1 MSLHWKK
8 RLEYRLLRWQAR
20 FESTVFDRSF
30 PWVAATFLWTLFIL
44 LALAKSRE
52 LSQDSE
58 LASVMQS
65 VWLIGEG
72 YTPESSLF
80 GQNYLARQGGFLIYP
95 IAILT
100 SFLPTAITLI
110 TIQSAALAFAIVP
123 LWRLS
128 RDVANLRTGTSTVIM
143 AVYGL
148 YSAVHTLN
156 LAGFHL
162 ESLAIPALLSAV
174 YCAFTDKK
182 YKYWALVALALVTRS
197 DLGLLIAGLG
207 ALWVLEG
214 KKKLGYQTL
223 AVGFSWS
230 TIFILGIQPMYNGG
244 VFPHVDSFS
253 KYGSGNPFSVL
264 WGLVIHPVSFATELF
279 SEANFDVAVSLLAPV
294 LFLPIV
300 APRYLMPCL
309 PVFALYLT
317 ADVPPGEF
325 AEAGQRVPVTVC
337 MFIALIFAIQKTGR
351 VIVQRVNV
359 DRTVLG
365 ALLITAAV
373 FFVANSAT
381 SPYED
386 PWAWGRRQPV
396 DVARL
401 EVAELIPDDAVVRA
415 APKMLPLLTE
425 RIALWEFELP
435 DKYDDRLGTEAVRN
449 VNWFIFD
456 RTEVPIGWTGVDI
469 LDFQADLRI
478 SQRFVRVYDNSGIEA
493 YATPQ
498 AAASL
503 GLEPVN

>member
-1 MSLHWKK
+1 MSLHWRK

-20 FESTVFDRSF
+20 FEGAVFDRSF
-30 PWVAATFLWTLFIL
+30 PWFAGTLLWIFFIL

-52 LSQDSE
+52 LGQDSG

-72 YTPESSLF
+72 FTPESSLF
-80 GQNYLARQGGFLIYP
+80 GQNYLASQGGFLIYP
-95 IAILT
+95 IALMT
-100 SFLPTAITLI
+100 SILPTAITLI
-110 TIQSAALAFAIVP
+110 TIQSAALAFAVVP
-123 LWRLS
+123 LWRLA
-128 RDVANLRTGTSTVIM
+128 RDVGNLRAGTSTVIIS
-143 AVYGL
+143 VYAL
-148 YSAVHTLN
+148 YSAVHALN

-162 ESLAIPALLSAV
+162 ESLAVPALLALIL
-174 YCAFTDKK
+174 CGFTDKK
-182 YKYWALVALALVTRS
+182 YKYWMLVLCALLTRS

-207 ALWVLEG
+207 VMWILEG
-214 KKKLGYQTL
+214 KKRLGYQTL
-223 AVGFSWS
+223 AAGFAWS

-244 VFPHVDSFS
+244 VFPHVSAFA

-264 WGLVIHPVSFATELF
+264 WGIIIHPASFVTELF
-279 SEANFDVAVSLLAPV
+279 SEANFDVAVALLAPV
-294 LFLPIV
+294 LFLPMV
-300 APRYLMPCL
+300 APRYLLPCL
-309 PVFALYLT
+309 PVFALYLI
-317 ADVPPGEF
+317 ADVPSGEF

-337 MFIALIFAIQKTGR
+337 MFVALVFALRKTGR

-373 FFVANSAT
+373 FFVANSVT

-386 PWAWGRRQPV
+386 PWGWGRRQPV

-415 APKMLPLLTE
+415 APKLLPLLTE
-425 RIALWEFELP
+425 RIALWEFNLP
-435 DKYDDRLGTEAVRN
+435 EIYDDGLASEAVRN

-456 RTEVPIGWTGVDI
+456 RSEVPIGWTGVDI

-478 SQRFVRVYDNSGIEA
+478 TQRFVQVYDNSGIEA

-498 AAASL
+498 TVASL
-503 GLEPVN
+503 GLDPVG

>member
-1 MSLHWKK
+1 
-8 RLEYRLLRWQAR
+8 
-20 FESTVFDRSF
+20 
-30 PWVAATFLWTLFIL
+30 
-44 LALAKSRE
+44 
-52 LSQDSE
+52 
-58 LASVMQS
+58 
-65 VWLIGEG
+65 
-72 YTPESSLF
+72 
-80 GQNYLARQGGFLIYP
+80 
-95 IAILT
+95 
-100 SFLPTAITLI
+100 
-110 TIQSAALAFAIVP
+110 
-123 LWRLS
+123 
-128 RDVANLRTGTSTVIM
+128 
-143 AVYGL
+143 
-148 YSAVHTLN
+148 
-156 LAGFHL
+156 
-162 ESLAIPALLSAV
+162 
-174 YCAFTDKK
+174 
-182 YKYWALVALALVTRS
+182 
-197 DLGLLIAGLG
+197 
-207 ALWVLEG
+207 
-214 KKKLGYQTL
+214 
-223 AVGFSWS
+223 
-230 TIFILGIQPMYNGG
+230 
-244 VFPHVDSFS
+244 
-253 KYGSGNPFSVL
+253 
-264 WGLVIHPVSFATELF
+264 
-279 SEANFDVAVSLLAPV
+279 
-294 LFLPIV
+294 
-300 APRYLMPCL
+300 
-309 PVFALYLT
+309 
-317 ADVPPGEF
+317 
-325 AEAGQRVPVTVC
+325 

-469 LDFQADLRI
+469 LDSQADLRI

>member
-1 MSLHWKK
+1 MSLHWRK
-8 RLEYRLLRWQAR
+8 RLEYRLLRWQAK
-20 FESTVFDRSF
+20 FESAVFDRTF
-30 PWVAATFLWTLFIL
+30 PWIAGSFLWTIFIL

-72 YTPESSLF
+72 YSPESSLF
-80 GQNYLARQGGFLIYP
+80 GQNYLASQGGFLIYP
-95 IAILT
+95 IAVLT

-128 RDVANLRTGTSTVIM
+128 RDVANLRTGTSTVIIG
-143 AVYGL
+143 VYAL
-148 YSAVHTLN
+148 YSAIHTLN

-174 YCAFTDKK
+174 LCAFTDRK
-182 YKYWALVALALVTRS
+182 YKYWAMVLFALITRS

-207 ALWVLEG
+207 ALWILEG

-223 AVGFSWS
+223 AAGFSWS
-230 TIFILGIQPMYNGG
+230 MIFILGIQPLYNGG
-244 VFPHVDSFS
+244 VFPHVDAFS

-264 WGLVIHPVSFATELF
+264 WGILIHPVSFATELF
-279 SEANFDVAVSLLAPV
+279 SEANFDVAVALLAPV

-300 APRYLMPCL
+300 APRYLLPCL

-317 ADVPPGEF
+317 ADVPSGEF

-337 MFIALIFAIQKTGR
+337 MFVALIFAIQKTGR

-373 FFVANSAT
+373 FFVANSVT

-401 EVAELIPDDAVVRA
+401 EVADLIPDDAVVRA

-435 DKYDDRLGTEAVRN
+435 EEYDDRLGSEAVRN

-456 RTEVPIGWTGVDI
+456 RSEVPIGWTGVDI

-478 SQRFVRVYDNSGIEA
+478 SQRFVRVYDKSGIEA

-498 AAASL
+498 VATSL
-503 GLEPVN
+503 GLQSIN

>member
-30 PWVAATFLWTLFIL
+30 PWVAAAFLWTLFIL

-52 LSQDSE
+52 LSQNSE

-80 GQNYLARQGGFLIYP
+80 GQNYLASQGGFLIYP

-110 TIQSAALAFAIVP
+110 TIQSAALSFAIVP

-128 RDVANLRTGTSTVIM
+128 RNVANLRTGTSAVIV

-162 ESLAIPALLSAV
+162 EALAIPALFSAV
-174 YCAFTDKK
+174 YCAFADKK
-182 YKYWALVALALVTRS
+182 YKYWAVIMLALVTRS

-223 AVGFSWS
+223 AVGFSWAM
-230 TIFILGIQPMYNGG
+230 IFILGIQPMYNGG
-244 VFPHVDSFS
+244 VFPHVDAFS

-264 WGLVIHPVSFATELF
+264 WGMLIHPISFVTELF
-279 SEANFDVAVSLLAPV
+279 SEANFDVAVALLAPV

-317 ADVPPGEF
+317 ADVPSGEF

-337 MFIALIFAIQKTGR
+337 MFVALVFAIQKTGR

-401 EVAELIPDDAVVRA
+401 EVADLIPDDAVVRA

-435 DKYDDRLGTEAVRN
+435 EKYDDRLGTEAVRN

-456 RTEVPIGWTGVDI
+456 RSEVPIGWTGVDI

-478 SQRFVRVYDNSGIEA
+478 SQRFVRVYNNSGIEA

-498 AAASL
+498 AAALL
-503 GLEPVN
+503 GLEPIS